1 MAEKFKKILL
11 LEDDDSLGKI
21 ISIYLESSGF
31 QLYSASNALMALK
44 VVEELSE
51 KNIEL
56 DLLVTD
62 LKNPLREGLELIEI
76 LQKRFLS
83 LKYLIISSFIS
94 ESTENRLQE
103 MGCGN
108 ILEKPFSPDILLEKI
123 NGII

>member
-21 ISIYLESSGF
+21 ISLYLESSGF